1 MCEMY
6 LERIFLDLIIIQYL
20 LLEAI
25 FNVFVVRRIP
35 LLKQG
40 RRWKLLKGSEEHWQW
55 RIKQRYAKGAQKAGL
70 FGVQVT

>member
-25 FNVFVVRRIP
+25 FNVFVVRKNP
-35 LLKQG
+35 LIEA
-40 RRWKLLKGSEEHWQW
+40 GSQVEAS
-55 RIKQRYAKGAQKAGL
+55 QRL
-70 FGVQVT
+70 